1 MIIWSRKLIAFIFHV
16 YLIISVT
23 SFFFF
28 FLSCYYIIVLEYYLT
43 LSLFL
48 LFLLFSFFSPIKLNI
63 IKKITTSEKA
73 FVSFYTCS
81 IKKRAYSY
89 KYFYYRFNLSF
100 SDSSFSKPTFLSFPS
115 EHYLIPSL
123 QQRIFPHSLKQ
134 FNFSSFDLHKI
145 ALI

>member
-48 LFLLFSFFSPIKLNI
+48 LFLLFSFFSPIKYYNVR
-63 IKKITTSEKA
+63 EA

>member
-1 MIIWSRKLIAFIFHV
+1 MITWSRKLIAFIFHV

-48 LFLLFSFFSPIKLNI
+48 LFLLFSFFSPIKYYNVR
-63 IKKITTSEKA
+63 EA

-81 IKKRAYSY
+81 IKKNEHIHINTSTADSTFRSLTVLSPNPP
-89 KYFYYRFNLSF
+89 FYLFHQSIIWYPLCSNAFFLILLNNLTS
-100 SDSSFSKPTFLSFPS
+100 LR
-115 EHYLIPSL
+115 LIC
-123 QQRIFPHSLKQ
+123 IK
-134 FNFSSFDLHKI
+134 LH
-145 ALI
+145 